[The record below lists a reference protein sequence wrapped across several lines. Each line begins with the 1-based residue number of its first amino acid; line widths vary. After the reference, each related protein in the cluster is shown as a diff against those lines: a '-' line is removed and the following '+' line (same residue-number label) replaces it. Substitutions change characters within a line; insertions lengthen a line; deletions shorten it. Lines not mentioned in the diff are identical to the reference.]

1 MHYSSQSF
9 LRKNDKRGYYFKPT
23 CPSNGERYQSDVQ
36 GRCVRSLMQFA
47 TVRAPAST
55 KRLLMRLSICTN
67 GDECGAIAEDIQHQ
81 LIDFIPGT
89 EECLFDAS
97 PVVMRD

>member
-1 MHYSSQSF
+1 MIKEAIILSPLARQTARDTSPMF
-9 LRKNDKRGYYFKPT
+9 RG
-23 CPSNGERYQSDVQ
+23 G
-36 GRCVRSLMQFA
+36 VRSLMQFA

-55 KRLLMRLSICTN
+55 KRLLMRLAICTN

-81 LIDFIPGT
+81 LIDFKPGT